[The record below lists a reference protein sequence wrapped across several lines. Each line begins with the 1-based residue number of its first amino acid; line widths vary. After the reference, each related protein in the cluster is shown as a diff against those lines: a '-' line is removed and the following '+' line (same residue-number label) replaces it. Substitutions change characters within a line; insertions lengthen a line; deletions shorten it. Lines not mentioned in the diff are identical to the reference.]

1 MKKTETLDKARRSTL
16 KEISDK
22 ITESRKQLFTLNQE
36 KVLGKLKNVSEIRQ
50 IKRNIARLST
60 VLDEKVSESVSK
72 Q

>member
-22 ITESRKQLFTLNQE
+22 ITENRKQLFTLNQE
-36 KVLGKLKNVSEIRQ
+36 KVLGKLKNVAQIGQ

-60 VLDEKVSESVSK
+60 ILDEKVSESVSK
-72 Q
+72 